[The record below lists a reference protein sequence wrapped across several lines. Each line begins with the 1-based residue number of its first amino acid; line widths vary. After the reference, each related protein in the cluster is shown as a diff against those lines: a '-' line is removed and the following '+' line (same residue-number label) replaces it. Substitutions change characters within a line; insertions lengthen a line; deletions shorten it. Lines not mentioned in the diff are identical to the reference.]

1 MITLS
6 GRLYIRYHQF
16 KRFQADDVLNILAML
31 LLVVYIALQEW
42 SNREDPNNLAL
53 ALRSQLAVNMTLWT
67 TLYLV
72 KFSFLALIWSIF
84 KISRPF
90 RKAWWAV
97 TIYSSM
103 TFLIIFLSTLW
114 QCGEPSTYDDPQACN
129 LYFILQIQMRIIFI
143 HFVLH
148 ISSDCFILILPL
160 VEIRKLH
167 MPLGRK
173 ISAAAVFALVI
184 IDIVTGLARNIST
197 VLAALGIPTD
207 TSGGTQELCDV
218 IEPALAVLICSLPA
232 YKALVFKFRSHRT
245 DKLNF
250 QRHAANIG
258 GKRWLPHKLRL
269 LTASIPSPFLDI
281 SILGPAPTTEQRSE
295 ESLIKAPEV
304 SHVVA
309 GEEEK
314 QH

>member
-1 MITLS
+1 MVYLQDLS
-6 GRLYIRYHQF
+6 TFSESLVGGNHLQLYDIFDHISLYT
-16 KRFQADDVLNILAML
+16 LAMWRALDLRRSSSLQSL
-31 LLVVYIALQEW
+31 LYP
-42 SNREDPNNLAL
+42 PNSDAYNF
-53 ALRSQLAVNMTLWT
+53 
-67 TLYLV
+67 YP
-72 KFSFLALIWSIF
+72 FL
-84 KISRPF
+84 
-90 RKAWWAV
+90 
-97 TIYSSM
+97 
-103 TFLIIFLSTLW
+103 
-114 QCGEPSTYDDPQACN
+114 
-129 LYFILQIQMRIIFI
+129 
-143 HFVLH
+143 
-148 ISSDCFILILPL
+148 
-160 VEIRKLH
+160 EIRKLH